1 MPVLLKNGRGQLG
14 EILKKNIKTTN
25 FDEEVVIYHTWNIDD
40 KSEDIQHKEYQ
51 KFTTFVKEYRDKRI
65 IFISTKSK
73 KDDFYIK
80 YKQMAESFLIQNCN
94 NCLVLKFPTLIG
106 KGVIKNF
113 KTKKQLPYGVM
124 EIMSLK
130 KCSSLIIDN
139 INFQGQRKI
148 LYFDGETVSADLV
161 YELVNI

>member
-14 EILKKNIKTTN
+14 KILKKNIKTIN

-40 KSEDIQHKEYQ
+40 KSEETQYKEYQ
-51 KFTTFVKEYRDKRI
+51 KFTSFVKGHQDKRI
-65 IFISTKSK
+65 IFISTKTQ
-73 KDDFYIK
+73 KDDFYVK
-80 YKQMAESFLIQNCN
+80 YKQMAEAFLIENCH

-106 KGVIKNF
+106 KGVIRNF
-113 KTKKQLPYGVM
+113 KTKKQLPYGIM

-130 KCSSLIIDN
+130 KCVALIIDN
-139 INFQGQRKI
+139 LNFNGERKI
-148 LYFDGETVSADLV
+148 LYFNGETVSAELV